1 MGRKLPKMSAQK
13 VMYVA
18 AAQIVLTT
26 VGFIF
31 LKRPYLWAWQALEWY
46 NNIYCGSELN
56 AVLAKYQTYP
66 AEHKNQIRAQVEA
79 YQEDCLGNYLDAFT
93 EKYTKA
99 CMDGYTS
106 AFLGIPLASCF
117 LIFGIVA
124 ALQYAPF
131 NNRTLKKP
139 GFVFAFF
146 FSLILLSINLGQ
158 MITIVIPLINPNASP
173 NGIHSSNLRDKCGY
187 AAEFMS
193 LVLIVVSTIL
203 SSFIAA
209 YVIQLYVKRAEYQD
223 DNVSDI
229 RMDAGGEL
237 AEEFGSRVAPKTE
250 PRGGGSKKKSPPMAG
265 QTGHPGYSRQQA
277 SSGYPSGFG

>member
-1 MGRKLPKMSAQK
+1 MGRKIPKMSAQK

-31 LKRPYLWAWQALEWY
+31 LKRPYLWAWQALDWY
-46 NNIYCGSELN
+46 KNVYCGTELN
-56 AVLAKYQTYP
+56 AVWAKYLSYAT
-66 AEHKNQIRAQVEA
+66 EHKNQIRASVEK
-79 YQEDCLGNYLDAFT
+79 YKDECTQNYLDSFS

-131 NNRTLKKP
+131 NSRTLKKP

-173 NGIHSSNLRDKCGY
+173 DGIHSTNLRDKCGY

-193 LVLIVVSTIL
+193 LMLIVVSTIL

-209 YVIQLYVKRAEYQD
+209 YVIQLYVRRAEYQD
-223 DNVSDI
+223 ENIDDI
-229 RMDAGGEL
+229 RMDAG
-237 AEEFGSRVAPKTE
+237 EEDWREREKLSSKATSKTSASKSLTKTTTKTE
-250 PRGGGSKKKSPPMAG
+250 KSDSGWGSN
-265 QTGHPGYSRQQA
+265 SRYKGL
-277 SSGYPSGFG
+277 S